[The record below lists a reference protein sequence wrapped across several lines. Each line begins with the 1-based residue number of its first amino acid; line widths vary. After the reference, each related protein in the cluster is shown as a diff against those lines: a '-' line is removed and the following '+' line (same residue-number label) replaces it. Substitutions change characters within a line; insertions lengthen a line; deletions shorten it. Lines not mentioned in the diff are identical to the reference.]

1 MASESQ
7 IEANRR
13 NAQKSSGPRSDQGK
27 QRASNNAYRHGLFS
41 GRTRVAMFKETE
53 SFACKIADE
62 TLGTIALEQ
71 ARIVAESENE
81 LTLVRRAIC
90 ALIDRTDIFGDFNPP
105 PVFNTD
111 VRKKPGL
118 MTPAQERRYQ
128 FAKDLLTPEQH
139 EEAARSVAIKRVMR
153 ELNRLSLYG
162 RRAAARRDRAIRR
175 LIAIKRAQKDL
186 GADSN
191 ANSQVDGKI

>member
-41 GRTRVAMFKETE
+41 GRTRAATFKETE

-81 LTLVRRAIC
+81 LTLVRRAKC
-90 ALIDRTDIFGDFNPP
+90 ALIDRTDIFGDFKPP

-111 VRKKPGL
+111 VRKEPGL

-139 EEAARSVAIKRVMR
+139 EEAARSVAIQRVLK
-153 ELNRLSLYG
+153 ELNKLSLYE
-162 RRAAARRDRAIRR
+162 RRAAARRDRAMRR
-175 LIAIKRAQKDL
+175 LIAIKRAEKDSRS
-186 GADSN
+186 DRN
-191 ANSQVDGKI
+191 ATSEIDNQM